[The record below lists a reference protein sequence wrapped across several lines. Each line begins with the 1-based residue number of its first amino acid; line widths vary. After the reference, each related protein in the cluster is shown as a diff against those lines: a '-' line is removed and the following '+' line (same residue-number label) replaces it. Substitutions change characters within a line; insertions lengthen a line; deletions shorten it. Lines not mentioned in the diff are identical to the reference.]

1 MQFLVTLILVG
12 CVYSRTTEHD
22 YSSEYQYDNYEDA
35 PETDEVA
42 IEVDA
47 KMITQSKNIE
57 VNQGEEVHLPCVI
70 DSRDKL
76 ERLWSRTDPYTII
89 SMPGDQVIE
98 VHKKDF
104 RIQDGELIID
114 SASSKHSGTYNCKIA
129 VNEKIQVSHHLR
141 VNNISTAQGTEKR
154 ILDSNSS
161 HSLKWSLG
169 SLILSLAF
177 QFL

>member
-1 MQFLVTLILVG
+1 VTLILVG

-76 ERLWSRTDPYTII
+76 ERLWSKSDPYTII
-89 SMPGDQVIE
+89 SVPGDQVNDQ
-98 VHKKDF
+98 DF

-114 SASSKHSGTYNCKIA
+114 SAASKHSGTYNCKIA